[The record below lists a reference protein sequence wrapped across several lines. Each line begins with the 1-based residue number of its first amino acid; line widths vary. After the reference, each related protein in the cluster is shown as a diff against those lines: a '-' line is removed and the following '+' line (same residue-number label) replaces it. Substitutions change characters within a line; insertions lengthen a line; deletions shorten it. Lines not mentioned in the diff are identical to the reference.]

1 MADINWVFS
10 NRATGRGFVEGFV
23 ARVVLSMAKG
33 VQMSKILRDPW
44 DVRAE
49 QAWSLAAIL
58 VLWYSERLPSA
69 ELNWVRQ
76 VFQGVSI
83 GPISMAL
90 VSMHDRLNPF
100 VQKAYEARAIADL
113 ARAGGYFMSAME
125 WLGLESVRRML
136 NTEQVLE
143 VIAKVKA
150 RLPMRPEITG
160 PYEEAL
166 GYGPKPEATPPASTG
181 KTVQGARGTSVQKSR
196 AEKFD
201 QVDLIRTTPPAT
213 EAPPPR
219 LEANERLIAVLYTRG
234 WKQEDIERITKGPKG
249 S

>member
-10 NRATGRGFVEGFV
+10 NRASGRGFVEGFV
-23 ARVVLSMAKG
+23 ARVVLAMAKG
-33 VQMSKILRDPW
+33 VQMSKVLSGPW
-44 DVRAE
+44 DIRAD

-69 ELNWVRQ
+69 EQNWIRQ
-76 VFQGVSI
+76 VFQGVGI

-100 VQKAYEARAIADL
+100 VQKAYEARSIADL

-125 WLGLESVRRML
+125 WLGLESVKRML

-143 VIAKVKA
+143 VVAKVKA
-150 RLPMRPEITG
+150 RLPMRPEMTG

-166 GYGPKPEATPPASTG
+166 GYGPKTEATPPASTG
-181 KTVQGARGTSVQKSR
+181 KTVPSSRGTSVRNPRS
-196 AEKFD
+196 EKFD
-201 QVDLIRTTPPAT
+201 QADLIRTPPPEK

-219 LEANERLIAVLYTRG
+219 LEANERLVAVLYTRG
-234 WKQEDIERITKGPKG
+234 WKPEDIERITKGPKG